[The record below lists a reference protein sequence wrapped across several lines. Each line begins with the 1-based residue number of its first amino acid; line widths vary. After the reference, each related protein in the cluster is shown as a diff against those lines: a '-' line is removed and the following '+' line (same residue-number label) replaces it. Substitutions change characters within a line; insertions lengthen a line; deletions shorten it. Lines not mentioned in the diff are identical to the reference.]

1 MFSQESRSR
10 CALGE
15 RVGTRHPLLL
25 SRWSSAGPPCTSHKP
40 SWCSV
45 ASDSI
50 AEITHAAK
58 ALVDYVGS
66 VIALRFPCPVAA
78 HSASKRRR
86 PPRRSVSTRRMNS
99 RMSKNTS
106 EAWDTFQKLSLK
118 YRDPWDTF
126 QKLREIRLDEA
137 LPDWGYVSKAAT
149 TTEREP
155 KEAFFRCWWLSFKI
169 SGEEGG
175 GRRRKG
181 GEGEEEEERGGR
193 RGGRPY

>member
-78 HSASKRRR
+78 HSASKRRQ

-99 RMSKNTS
+99 RMSRNTS
-106 EAWDTFQKLSLK
+106 EAWDYERLK
-118 YRDPWDTF
+118 
-126 QKLREIRLDEA
+126 I
-137 LPDWGYVSKAAT
+137 G
-149 TTEREP
+149 P
-155 KEAFFRCWWLSFKI
+155 KESKERSY
-169 SGEEGG
+169 SGYNCSNSEQAQLHHAQGGSCCGG
-175 GRRRKG
+175 GG
-181 GEGEEEEERGGR
+181 GCHCRDSCGCSGG
-193 RGGRPY
+193 

>member
-137 LPDWGYVSKAAT
+137 LPDWGYVSKAPT

-155 KEAFFRCWWLSFKI
+155 LAVLTSWL
-169 SGEEGG
+169 
-175 GRRRKG
+175 
-181 GEGEEEEERGGR
+181 
-193 RGGRPY
+193 

>member
-137 LPDWGYVSKAAT
+137 LPDWGYVSKDAT

-155 KEAFFRCWWLSFKI
+155 AA
-169 SGEEGG
+169 
-175 GRRRKG
+175 
-181 GEGEEEEERGGR
+181 
-193 RGGRPY
+193 GGRPPL

>member
-106 EAWDTFQKLSLK
+106 EAWDTFQKISLK

-126 QKLREIRLDEA
+126 QKIREIRLDEGSSRLGIRFKRCHHHRTRA
-137 LPDWGYVSKAAT
+137 PAWT
-149 TTEREP
+149 
-155 KEAFFRCWWLSFKI
+155 FRSEHSHTNASI
-169 SGEEGG
+169 DTQI
-175 GRRRKG
+175 
-181 GEGEEEEERGGR
+181 
-193 RGGRPY
+193 